1 MIVKDGAGATVATCE
16 GDLDAGNVQIHPPV
30 GQP

>member
-16 GDLDAGNVQIHPPV
+16 GDFDGGNVQIHP
-30 GQP
+30 QP